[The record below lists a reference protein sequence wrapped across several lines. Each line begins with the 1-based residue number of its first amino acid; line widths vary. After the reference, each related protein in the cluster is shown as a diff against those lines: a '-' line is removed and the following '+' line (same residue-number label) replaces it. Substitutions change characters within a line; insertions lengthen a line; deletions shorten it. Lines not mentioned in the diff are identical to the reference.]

1 MKFNVRKYYSGYCS
15 YEVEAKNENQAYV
28 ATKKLPINYEEILRT
43 LEDWEDCNEVEPIEN
58 N

>member
-28 ATKKLPINYEEILRT
+28 ATKKLPINYEEIL
-43 LEDWEDCNEVEPIEN
+43 
-58 N
+58 